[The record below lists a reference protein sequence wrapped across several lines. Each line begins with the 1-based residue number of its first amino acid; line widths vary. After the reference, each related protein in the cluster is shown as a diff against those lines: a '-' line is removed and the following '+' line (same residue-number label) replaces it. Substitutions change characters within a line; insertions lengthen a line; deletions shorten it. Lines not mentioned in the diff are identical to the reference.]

1 MAKFYN
7 ISPMWETVKKYG
19 VHYIA
24 LQGGRNIGKSY
35 QVKQLLLSEAY
46 INNAEIIYLRREAED
61 IKTDL
66 CQRYFADMDIDK
78 ITEGEYNAI
87 IAYQKKL
94 YWARTDDT
102 GAVAEKKLLGYTHA
116 LRLAG
121 HQKSVLYPQVTDIIF
136 EEFIP
141 DGVPYLPHEPLKL
154 QEYCSTIFRTREGRC
169 WLIGNTISKLNP
181 YAVDWEL
188 DGLTKMKSHQIDLYT
203 RVVQVQDEEGLAEH
217 EVRIAVEMCAAEGLL
232 SKMAFGSGA
241 NQIVKNEYRKYTQPT
256 VTKDYIDNCC
266 DLMYTAYMIY
276 KNLSFKLQLMQIRET
291 DGAGGADALFWYI
304 KPARSGIKLQDLQG
318 ERVFTDLSDFDP
330 LHTGLWPVSA
340 KEKPAL
346 DILAKNKIF
355 YSDDMTGTDFKQC
368 MAALRR

>member
-7 ISPMWETVKKYG
+7 IKPMKETVKKYG
-19 VHYIA
+19 IHYIL

-35 QVKQLLLSEAY
+35 QVKQELLSDAY
-46 INNAEIIYLRREAED
+46 INGTELIYLRREAED

-66 CQRYFADMDIDK
+66 CRGYFADVDVRK
-78 ITEGEYNAI
+78 ITEDEYDTI
-87 IAYQKKL
+87 IVYQKKI
-94 YWARTDDT
+94 YWARTGED
-102 GAVAEKKLLGYTHA
+102 GAVEEKKLLGYTHA

-121 HQKSVLYPQVTDIIF
+121 HQKSVLYPNVTDIIF

-188 DGLTKMKSHQIDLYT
+188 DGISKMKPHQIDVYT
-203 RVVQVQDEEGLAEH
+203 RVVQVQDEDGLAEH

-241 NQIVKNEYRKYTQPT
+241 NQIVKNEYRKYMQPT

-266 DLMYTAYMIY
+266 DALYYMYCFY
-276 KNLSFKLQLMQIRET
+276 KNLSFKLQLMQIRES
-291 DGAGGADALFWYI
+291 DGAGGAAALFWYI
-304 KPARSGIKLQDLQG
+304 KPARAGLKIADLAG
-318 ERVFTDLSDFDP
+318 ERVITDQPDFDP
-330 LHTGLWPVSA
+330 LHSGLWAVSE
-340 KEKPAL
+340 KEKRAIDL
-346 DILAKNKIF
+346 LAQNKIF

-368 MAALRR
+368 LAALRR